1 MRRAKGQIVTAR
13 KRRRN
18 RLARPALGRASR
30 STPIPARIKR
40 TSVLRRMPVFGSL
53 RLAPVPGREGDVCAF
68 ELLPETS
75 PVVVEAVCGRAMTLV
90 PGEMFLA
97 TPGYRESTRF
107 VVGGIPK
114 RGLVPARNYWVLSE
128 SGVVGELV
136 AGTPVTRSHL
146 GQARYLGVAL
156 GQDDRALNIRQ
167 FAIPVADRIPDYEAP
182 AFLFLGTSAEV
193 GKTTAALTI
202 LRTLL
207 YKGHQTIIALKA
219 TGTSGVTETASY
231 QDYGAAQAFDCVDFG
246 LPTTYP
252 SNRADIAQTFEAA
265 LNACFSMP
273 ADAVLIECGGD
284 MLGANVPLFL
294 RGFRRRRPG
303 AKVILAAADAL
314 GALSATTKLRK
325 MGLSVALIT
334 GPCTD
339 TPTLCQRTE
348 ELCRAPAM
356 NLARGGHLGALP

>member
-1 MRRAKGQIVTAR
+1 MRRAKGQIDSAR
-13 KRRRN
+13 KRRGHQ
-18 RLARPALGRASR
+18 LARAVPDRAS
-30 STPIPARIKR
+30 PIPDKIKR
-40 TSVLRRMPVFGSL
+40 ISVLRRVPELSSL
-53 RLAPVPGREGDVCAF
+53 RLAAVPGREGDVCAF
-68 ELLPETS
+68 ELLPNAT
-75 PVVVEAVCGRAMTLV
+75 PIIVEGVCGRAMTLM

-97 TPGYRESTRF
+97 TAGHRESTRF

-114 RGLVPARNYWVLSE
+114 RGLLPARNYWMLSE

-156 GQDDRALNIRQ
+156 GEDDRVLNIRK
-167 FAIPVADRIPDYEAP
+167 FALPLADRVPDYKAP

-207 YKGHQTIIALKA
+207 YKGHRTIVALKA

-231 QDYGAAQAFDCVDFG
+231 RDYGAAQAFDCVDFG

-252 SNRADIAQTFEAA
+252 ANRSDIAQTFEAA

-294 RGFRRRRPG
+294 QRLRRRRPR

-314 GALSATTKLRK
+314 GALGATTKLRK
-325 MGLSVALIT
+325 MGFSVTLIT

-339 TPTLCQRTE
+339 SPTLCRRTE
-348 ELCRAPAM
+348 ELCRVPAM
-356 NLARGGHLGALP
+356 NLARGQHLDALA